1 MKSIKEIFMELN
13 KKNNKQQIIEK
24 LKEENKFK
32 KDKEDATEELGR

>member
-13 KKNNKQQIIEK
+13 KKSNKQQIIEK

-32 KDKEDATEELGR
+32 KGKEDAVEELSR